1 MKHFFFIIFFLFSS
15 IIYAQSESPVNRQL
29 RSEELVLAGVMIL
42 EGVTTDSATYKKEQ
56 YIKLLEQSDIT
67 HNQFQL
73 WLSDLREDPDSW
85 FETLELIEAHL
96 Q

>member
-15 IIYAQSESPVNRQL
+15 IIYAQSESTAKRQL
-29 RSEELVLAGVMIL
+29 YSEELVLAGVMIL

-85 FETLELIEAHL
+85 FETLELIETHL